1 MGYTLVVL
9 LLATRDAW
17 WATLAEAAIEAS
29 GLSANWTSQ
38 HGIITLEVDDAIAD
52 KVVAL
57 LSDQHGEE
65 LRKRALQR
73 VDTTRRLPLLLQPA
87 FAGSLC
93 SAILLLV
100 VHAITHDHAAWIS
113 RGTMVPDAV
122 KQGEWWR
129 LITAAT
135 LHADA
140 NHVLHNAAF
149 LVLLGWAAAE
159 RVGVGVAL
167 FGWLLAAIAGFVVSI
182 VYDPQAISVGASGGL
197 FGLLGIAAGHALRTE
212 SGRDFW
218 LRHRLRVIGAFAS
231 VLAMTAFGEHANI
244 AAHLGGAGFG
254 VAFGAALPAV
264 QRGPFFQGFWVLATC
279 VAVAVA
285 WQAAL

>member
-1 MGYTLVVL
+1 ML

-17 WATLAEAAIEAS
+17 WITLAEAALESS
-29 GLSANWTSQ
+29 GLDATWVNED
-38 HGIITLEVDDAIAD
+38 GVVGLFVDDAIAD
-52 KVVAL
+52 NVAAL
-57 LSDQHGEE
+57 LSDLHGEE
-65 LRKRALQR
+65 LRKRHITLARDTR
-73 VDTTRRLPLLLQPA
+73 VRAPLLLQPA
-87 FAGSLC
+87 FAGAFC
-93 SAILLLV
+93 SAMLLLV
-100 VHAITHDHAAWIS
+100 VHAIVSGHAEWAE
-113 RGTMVPDAV
+113 RGTMVPAAV
-122 KQGEWWR
+122 LRGEWWR

-167 FGWLLAAIAGFVVSI
+167 GGWLATAVAGFIVSLW
-182 VYDPQAISVGASGGL
+182 YDPHAISVGASGGL

-218 LRHRLRVIGAFAS
+218 LRHRMRVIGAFAS

-244 AAHLGGAGFG
+244 AAHLGGAC
-254 VAFGAALPAV
+254 FGAAFGVVLPSKPMPLIV
-264 QRGPFFQGFWVLATC
+264 QGFFVVATC
-279 VAVAVA
+279 AAVAAA
-285 WQAAL
+285 WHAAL

>member
-1 MGYTLVVL
+1 VL

-17 WATLAEAAIEAS
+17 WATLAEAALESS
-29 GLSANWTSQ
+29 GLGVTWVNE
-38 HGIITLEVDDAIAD
+38 HGVVGLHVEDAIAD
-52 KVVAL
+52 SVVAL
-57 LSDQHGEE
+57 LSEQHGEE
-65 LRKRALQR
+65 LRKRRIALAP
-73 VDTTRRLPLLLQPA
+73 DTRLRPPLLLQPA
-87 FAGSLC
+87 FAGAFC
-93 SAILLLV
+93 SAVLLLV
-100 VHAITHDHAAWIS
+100 VHGIVSAHGAWAE
-113 RGTMVPDAV
+113 RGTMVPAAV
-122 KQGEWWR
+122 LRGEWWR

-167 FGWLLAAIAGFVVSI
+167 FGWLVTAIAGFIVSI
-182 VYDPQAISVGASGGL
+182 WYDPQAISVGASGGL

-218 LRHRLRVIGAFAS
+218 LRHRMRVIGAFAS
-231 VLAMTAFGEHANI
+231 VLAMTAFGEHANV

-254 VAFGAALPAV
+254 AFFGFGLPAKPLS
-264 QRGPFFQGFWVLATC
+264 PFLQGVFIVLTC
-279 VAVAVA
+279 GAVGVA
-285 WQAAL
+285 WRATI